1 MDKEVI
7 TAVLI
12 EKEEVAKLT
21 FPAEEVLFDKDK
33 IADRTKKM
41 KRAEI
46 LGNLERS
53 KCKITFED
61 DEGMKR
67 IETTIWGVGDKNII
81 LKKGMII
88 PVHRIHEIRI
98 F

>member
-1 MDKEVI
+1 MSKDLSS
-7 TAVLI
+7 AVLI
-12 EKEEVAKLT
+12 EKEEVANLT
-21 FPAEEVLFDKDK
+21 FPAEEVLFDDEKLL
-33 IADRTKKM
+33 DRKNKM
-41 KRAEI
+41 KRAET
-46 LGNLERS
+46 LGNIERS

-61 DEGMKR
+61 SEGLKR

-88 PVHRIHEIRI
+88 PVRRIHEIRI